1 MIFFT
6 DLVKI
11 CDEVLCN
18 CQLEL
23 PLLARDWG
31 HSGAKRRKKHQYI
44 YIDSNAL
51 HIVTL

>member
-31 HSGAKRRKKHQYI
+31 HSGAGDIAAPNTKEETPIYI
-44 YIDSNAL
+44 YRF
-51 HIVTL
+51 